1 MSRTF
6 IAYDTRSG
14 RIVAAHHGPDLPG
27 YEWKPQF
34 GSDLQVA
41 IVEGPFPEV
50 CVGKQYTFHAAT
62 RKLVETMGQSGITF
76 GFGTSGGTASASSAI
91 SVPPG
96 APAVT
101 KGMTL

>member
-1 MSRTF
+1 MTRTF

-41 IVEGPFPEV
+41 VVEGPFPEL
-50 CVGKQYTFHAAT
+50 CEGKQYTFHAAS
-62 RKLVETMGQSGITF
+62 RKLVETLGQQGIAF
-76 GFGTSGGTASASSAI
+76 GFGTSGCTSSGSSAI
-91 SVPPG
+91 G
-96 APAVT
+96 APPDPLSIT
-101 KGMTL
+101 RD